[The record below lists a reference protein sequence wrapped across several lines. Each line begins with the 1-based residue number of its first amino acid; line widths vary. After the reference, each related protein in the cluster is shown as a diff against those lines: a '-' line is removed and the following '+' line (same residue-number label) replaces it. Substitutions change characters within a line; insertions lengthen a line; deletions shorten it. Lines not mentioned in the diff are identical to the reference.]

1 MSLNSSSSAQNEM
14 NGYLVPFFLRNKML
28 TVLGYLQNISINIS
42 ETSSTLKTHFRAN
55 FNSFIM
61 DLHGKIIEI
70 SQNRYEISRSV
81 DILDQTVK
89 FHVRF
94 SKILFGFQNRSTHV
108 DSVQSTAP
116 NSPWARRTIQTEKTF
131 FFVKKKFFEELSG
144 FTL

>member
-1 MSLNSSSSAQNEM
+1 M
-14 NGYLVPFFLRNKML
+14 
-28 TVLGYLQNISINIS
+28 LGYLQNISINIS

-61 DLHGKIIEI
+61 DLPGKIIEI

-81 DILDQTVK
+81 DILDQKVK

-116 NSPWARRTIQTEKTF
+116 NSP
-131 FFVKKKFFEELSG
+131 
-144 FTL
+144 

>member
-14 NGYLVPFFLRNKML
+14 NGYFVPFFIRNKVL
-28 TVLGYLQNISINIS
+28 TVIGYLQNISINIS

-61 DLHGKIIEI
+61 DLPGKIIEI

-81 DILDQTVK
+81 DILDQKVK

-94 SKILFGFQNRSTHV
+94 SKILFKFQNRSTHV

-116 NSPWARRTIQTEKTF
+116 NSPWARRTIQIEKTF
-131 FFVKKKFFEELSG
+131 FLVKKKRFLKN
-144 FTL
+144 